1 MTVPD
6 DTWRVLQ
13 ETSRTFFLPI
23 RQLPAGLQE
32 AIVSAYLC
40 MRAIDEIED
49 HPQLERGEKIALLHQ
64 ISQRLQAHTW
74 VENVSAE
81 VLLSCFAPRQARLPE
96 VTRRLVDWLCL
107 A

>member
-40 MRAIDEIED
+40 LRAIDEIED
-49 HPQLERGEKIALLHQ
+49 HAQLERGEKISLLRQ
-64 ISQRLQAHTW
+64 ISQRLQEQTSL
-74 VENVSAE
+74 ENVS
-81 VLLSCFAPRQARLPE
+81 
-96 VTRRLVDWLCL
+96 
-107 A
+107 